1 VARHY
6 PYFCPRTC
14 IRLCRN
20 RPYGRRPPAP
30 KLPKNG
36 LVGAR
41 VHGGFGAF
49 ISLGIKIGLDAL
61 NRLDASPEI

>member
-1 VARHY
+1 
-6 PYFCPRTC
+6 
-14 IRLCRN
+14 
-20 RPYGRRPPAP
+20 
-30 KLPKNG
+30 
-36 LVGAR
+36 